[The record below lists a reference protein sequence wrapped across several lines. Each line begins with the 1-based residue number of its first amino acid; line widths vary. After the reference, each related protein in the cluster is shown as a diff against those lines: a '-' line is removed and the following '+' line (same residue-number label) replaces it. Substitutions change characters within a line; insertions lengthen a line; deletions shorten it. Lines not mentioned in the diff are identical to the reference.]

1 MKDCAWIFCMT
12 VWFFGC
18 QGETSAWALSR
29 LKTALSRMAAVK
41 AGFLLVWENGFITW
55 LYYKPQNRA
64 LLFQLFLNWILKTWL
79 FTFFYKLFMVIVLLA
94 LERLKFSPGIMVW
107 KPRLQLS
114 LIIISLLLLL
124 QAIKFCKYTQE
135 GVSIRVVVSIGVCYT
150 KQALNGLRNTTFLIF
165 TVFLWRSCSF
175 LCAMYQG

>member
-1 MKDCAWIFCMT
+1 
-12 VWFFGC
+12 
-18 QGETSAWALSR
+18 
-29 LKTALSRMAAVK
+29 
-41 AGFLLVWENGFITW
+41 
-55 LYYKPQNRA
+55 
-64 LLFQLFLNWILKTWL
+64 
-79 FTFFYKLFMVIVLLA
+79 MVIVLLA

-165 TVFLWRSCSF
+165 TVFL
-175 LCAMYQG
+175 